1 MQMIDDLT
9 REVKVGD
16 IFTGKVARLMDFG
29 AFVEILPGK
38 DGLVHI
44 SELAEERVPSV
55 GDVVEI
61 GQELTVAVIQID
73 DLGRINL
80 SRRALLVDEEIDP
93 NGREPVGGRSQRS
106 GGFRRDGRGR
116 NDRGGRDRGGR
127 DRNRDRDR
135 GGRGGD
141 RDRSRGGYRR

>member
-1 MQMIDDLT
+1 M
-9 REVKVGD
+9 
-16 IFTGKVARLMDFG
+16 
-29 AFVEILPGK
+29 
-38 DGLVHI
+38 HI
-44 SELAEERVPSV
+44 SELDEERVPSV

-73 DLGRINL
+73 DLGRVNL

-93 NGREPVGGRSQRS
+93 NGRDPVGGRSQRT
-106 GGFRRDGRGR
+106 GGYRRDGRGR
-116 NDRGGRDRGGR
+116 NDRGGR

-135 GGRGGD
+135 GGRGRD